1 MPLGPF
7 TKDLLTEEPLPWF
20 QGQGHLFKDR
30 TRDSLHPPQPNAA
43 HPELGPPELPAVLQP
58 NSLVTKSSGKS
69 YLLFTKPAPH
79 ERLVC
84 YEHKEESKRTV
95 VSFPYKQRLMVSD
108 NNRGV

>member
-7 TKDLLTEEPLPWF
+7 TKDLLTEEPLVAPPMVPRARPPV
-20 QGQGHLFKDR
+20 QDR
-30 TRDSLHPPQPNAA
+30 TRGSLHSPQPNAA

-95 VSFPYKQRLMVSD
+95 VSFPYKQR
-108 NNRGV
+108 GK